1 MEAWQKR
8 VKDEKNE
15 LIERI
20 DKLEVFMTT
29 QVYADLK
36 PQEQM
41 LLDEQLSIMHSYRR
55 VLVERIMLF

>member
-1 MEAWQKR
+1 MENWQKR
-8 VKDEKNE
+8 VKVEKNE